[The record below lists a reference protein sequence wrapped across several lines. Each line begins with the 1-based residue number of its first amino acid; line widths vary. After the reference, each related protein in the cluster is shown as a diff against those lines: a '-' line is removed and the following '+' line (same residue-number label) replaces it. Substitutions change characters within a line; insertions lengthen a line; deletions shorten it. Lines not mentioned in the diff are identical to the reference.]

1 MIQRNELGVLTY
13 LTSAEYESGNHQI
26 DIEKVKK
33 EGGNSWKIT
42 QKSRKWP
49 NSQACGIPLQ

>member
-13 LTSAEYESGNHQI
+13 LSCAEYESGNHEI
-26 DIEKVKK
+26 DIEKMKK